1 MEEREVV
8 TCFLRNEGAV
18 LLFRRSEEVGSYSG
32 QWGAVAGHAE
42 GDPEGA
48 AREEISEE
56 TGLDPGTDVTLV
68 RRGEPFPVTD
78 ETRGI
83 RWTVHPFLFDCT
95 TREITPNWETAAFQW
110 VAPTAILHRE
120 TVPDLWTSYDQVRP
134 TPETVAADREHGA
147 AYVSVCALEVLRDEA
162 ALATEYGDHRP
173 LTDTA
178 RALLDAR
185 PSMAVLENRVNR
197 VMHAARGADSARA
210 VEHAASA
217 AIEHAVAADRRAAE
231 RAADR
236 IEGQRVATVSRSGTV
251 LDALRTGDP
260 EAVLVA
266 ESRPGGEG
274 VGVAETLADDSDVTL
289 TTDAGFAHALATW
302 DADVLLV
309 GADTVLADGRV
320 VNKAGTRCAAIASSL
335 EGIEVVVVAAV
346 DKISPDCEVELE
358 ARDGAELYDG
368 DADMSVLNRTFDV
381 TPPDC
386 VDAVVTDCGILDAAA
401 VERAVA
407 DHRARAKW

>member
-8 TCFLRNEGAV
+8 TCFLRHEGAV

-42 GDPEGA
+42 GDPVGG
-48 AREEISEE
+48 AREEIGEE

-78 ETRGI
+78 ETRGV
-83 RWTVHPFLFDCT
+83 RWIVHPFLFDCT

-110 VAPTAILHRE
+110 AAPTAILHCE
-120 TVPDLWTSYDQVRP
+120 TVPDLWTSYDRVRP
-134 TPETVAADREHGA
+134 TPETIATDRDHGA
-147 AYVSVCALEVLRDEA
+147 AYVSVRALEVLRDEA
-162 ALATEYGDHRP
+162 ALAAEYGDHRP

-197 VMHAARGADSARA
+197 VMHAARGVDSARA

-260 EAVLVA
+260 GAVLVA
-266 ESRPGGEG
+266 ESRPGSEG
-274 VGVAETLADDSDVTL
+274 VGVAETLADDTDVTL

-302 DADVLLV
+302 GADVLLV

-320 VNKAGTRCAAIASSL
+320 VNKAGTRSAAIASSL

-346 DKISPDCEVELE
+346 DKISPGCEVELE
-358 ARDGAELYDG
+358 ARDGGEIYGG
-368 DADMSVLNRTFDV
+368 DADVSVLNRTFDV

-401 VERAVA
+401 VERAVG
-407 DHRARAKW
+407 DHRSRADW